1 VLRAGLSAAAARP
14 ELILAALP
22 DPARIRAI
30 LLDIEGTTTPIAFVY
45 EVLFP
50 FASAHLEQFLHQ
62 NCDRRGV
69 RDDLKAL
76 AAEHAAE
83 PREAAGLP
91 PWHDDSSNELVVSA
105 IAYARWLMDRDRKST
120 VLKSLQG
127 KIWEAGYRS
136 GELRGQVFPDV
147 ARAFARW
154 RQQKRG
160 IAIFSSGSVLAQ
172 RLLFGHSTAGDLT
185 PFISTYFDTTSGP
198 KLSRESYRRIATA
211 LECAPAEIVFLSDV
225 VAELD
230 AARGAAM
237 ETLLCVR
244 PGSAEPGS
252 PAEAIIHTFDE
263 LFP

>member
-1 VLRAGLSAAAARP
+1 M
-14 ELILAALP
+14 AALP
-22 DPARIRAI
+22 GPARIRAI

-50 FASAHLEQFLHQ
+50 FAGAHLERFLRQ
-62 NCDRRGV
+62 NRDRRGV

-83 PREAAGLP
+83 PCEAAGLP

-105 IAYARWLMDRDRKST
+105 TAYARWLMDCDRKST
-120 VLKSLQG
+120 ALKSLQG
-127 KIWEAGYRS
+127 KIWEAGYLS
-136 GELRGQVFPDV
+136 GELRGQVYPDV
-147 ARAFARW
+147 PRALARW

-160 IAIFSSGSVLAQ
+160 IAIFSSGSALAQ

-185 PFISTYFDTTSGP
+185 PFIGAYFDTSTGP
-198 KLSRESYRRIATA
+198 KISAESYRRIAAA
-211 LECAPAEIVFLSDV
+211 LACAPAEIVFLSDV

-230 AARGAAM
+230 AARGAGM

-252 PAEAIIHTFDE
+252 TANTIIRTFDE
-263 LFP
+263 LLP